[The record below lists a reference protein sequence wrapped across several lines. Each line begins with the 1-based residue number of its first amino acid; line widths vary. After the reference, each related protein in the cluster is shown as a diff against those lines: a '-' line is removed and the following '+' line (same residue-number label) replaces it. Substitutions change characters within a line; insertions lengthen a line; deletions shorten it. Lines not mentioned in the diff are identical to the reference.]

1 MVSVSVA
8 VQNPPPQTPNPNP
21 NTSSPR
27 VHSRIAA
34 VWRPRNFPGL
44 YWTSLALRLASCVAS
59 YFGNGVP
66 RPAAAHIARRQ
77 RRARAYPRLEAGA
90 ERAGAVYPCG
100 ARQRRDGWVSVVEC
114 RREILTPRSID
125 ADGD

>member
-1 MVSVSVA
+1 MWLESVSVA
-8 VQNPPPQTPNPNP
+8 VQTPAPPTQLRHRRACTAASLPCGGREISLDFP
-21 NTSSPR
+21 SP
-27 VHSRIAA
+27 
-34 VWRPRNFPGL
+34 
-44 YWTSLALRLASCVAS
+44 ALRLAFCVAS

-100 ARQRRDGWVSVVEC
+100 ARQRRDRWVSVVEG